1 MSVKNNEDPGSMHQ
15 PGIAMVV
22 GPDEGESYWQ
32 PVPANGFVRTLLNQ
46 VSTGASVNFSAG
58 TQTVAAG
65 CRVREHF
72 HDDREEVIFVTEGEG
87 VAIVDG
93 VEHPLSPGSCLF
105 LGKSRKHS
113 FVSAGA
119 QPLSFF
125 WILMPGGLD
134 DFFRQIGRERQPGE
148 PAPEPFERPADI
160 DRIEANTVFGWT
172 AKT

>member
-1 MSVKNNEDPGSMHQ
+1 MSVKIDRNQEPRHQ
-15 PGIAMVV
+15 PGVAVVV
-22 GPDEGESYWQ
+22 GPSEGESYWQ

-46 VSTGASVNFSAG
+46 ANTGASFDFSAG
-58 TQTVAAG
+58 TQTVAPG

-72 HDDREEVIFVTEGEG
+72 HDDREEVIFITEGEG

-93 VEHPLSPGSCLF
+93 IEHSLSPGACLF

-125 WILMPGGLD
+125 WMLMPGGLD
-134 DFFRQIGRERQPGE
+134 DFFRQIGRVRQPE
-148 PAPEPFERPADI
+148 DAAPEPFDRPADI
-160 DRIEANTVFGWT
+160 ERIEANTVFGWT